1 MSFFNFGTRQS
12 HDKSIM
18 YDIIFFYGICIYLLL
33 FVAILQIYF
42 LSRNNSMNYICK
54 IVPVKNFYYKTNI
67 FQNLVVLNK
76 FMQLP
81 MIIFARVVFLIP
93 SVLR

>member
-1 MSFFNFGTRQS
+1 MFE
-12 HDKSIM
+12 
-18 YDIIFFYGICIYLLL
+18 
-33 FVAILQIYF
+33 
-42 LSRNNSMNYICK
+42 

-67 FQNLVVLNK
+67 FQKLVVLNK

-81 MIIFARVVFLIP
+81 MIIFAKAVFLIP